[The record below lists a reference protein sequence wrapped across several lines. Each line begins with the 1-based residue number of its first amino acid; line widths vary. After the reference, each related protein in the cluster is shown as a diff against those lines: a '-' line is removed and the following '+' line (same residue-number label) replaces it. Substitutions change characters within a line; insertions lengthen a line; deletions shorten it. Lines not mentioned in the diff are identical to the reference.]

1 MVSSDLTM
9 AAAAVPGGAAAEPG
23 AGAVEPGAAAA
34 EPGAGAVEPGAG
46 AVVPSAAAAE
56 PRGPVRGSERG
67 AATRSALLAA
77 AREVFISEGY
87 AQAAVTEIVARA
99 GASVGCLYHHF
110 TGKAELYLTLYDEL
124 QNDHA
129 ERTRRTVRRA
139 RDAGVTDPMQLFLA
153 GARAYLDVG
162 IEQRELCRVFSCG
175 DGPPGF
181 EVVWQRRL
189 ADWTARNTEFFAGV
203 GEPLDEAVAIVMCG
217 AMLIA
222 LAEMSRAEDSGQAHR
237 IADGVLSVLSRLETR
252 R

>member
-1 MVSSDLTM
+1 MPAPMARSDPASAAAVAPD
-9 AAAAVPGGAAAEPG
+9 AAAATPDAAAVGPG
-23 AGAVEPGAAAA
+23 
-34 EPGAGAVEPGAG
+34 
-46 AVVPSAAAAE
+46 
-56 PRGPVRGSERG
+56 GPVRTSERG

-99 GASVGCLYHHF
+99 GTSVGCLYHHF
-110 TGKAELYLTLYDEL
+110 AGKAELYLSLYDEL
-124 QNDHA
+124 QHDHT

-153 GARAYLDVG
+153 GAAGYLDVG
-162 IEQRELCRVFSCG
+162 IEQRELSRVFSCG

-189 ADWTARNTEFFAGV
+189 AEWVAKNTEFFAGV
-203 GEPLDEAVAIVMCG
+203 GEPLDEAVAIVMSG
-217 AMLIA
+217 AMLLA
-222 LAEMSRAEDSGQAHR
+222 LGEISRAQDSAQAHR

-252 R
+252 P